1 MMPKLSKG
9 TRSLERIRLLVVFAM
24 LGSIMFISDI
34 LMEFL
39 PNVHLVGVLT
49 VVYTI
54 VYRSKALIPIY
65 VYVFINGLYMGFGIW
80 WIAYLYVWAILWAF
94 IMLVPRRLPKGIR
107 TVLYIIAV
115 TAHGLLFGIL
125 YMPVQYIYMPN
136 IKMLWTWVSVG
147 FVTAD
152 IYHGI
157 GNLIFGGL
165 LIMPLSRLLIELEAK
180 TSLKK

>member
-1 MMPKLSKG
+1 MQKSSKG
-9 TRSLERIRLLVVFAM
+9 VRSLDHLRLLVVFAM

-39 PNVHLVGVLT
+39 PNVHIVGVLA

-54 VYRSKALIPIY
+54 VYRYKALVPIY
-65 VYVFINGLYMGFGIW
+65 LYVLLNGIYSGFGIW
-80 WIAYLYVWAILWAF
+80 WLAYLYIWTLLWGLA
-94 IMLVPRRLPKGIR
+94 MLVPRRLPKGIR
-107 TVLYIIAV
+107 TVLYVIAV
-115 TAHGLLFGIL
+115 TAQGLLFGVL

-136 IKMLWTWVSVG
+136 IKMLLTWVSVG

-157 GNLIFGGL
+157 GNLIFGIL
-165 LIMPLSRLLIELEAK
+165 LILPLSELLLKLEAR
-180 TSLKK
+180 TSFLK